1 MIGGTGFLGSAI
13 VRELARRPASADF
26 SFTLPTRRRD
36 RARHL
41 LVLPTAQVVDADVHD
56 PATLARLMTGQDAVI
71 SLVGILKGGEPGRLP
86 PAPCPTAGFAQPAGY
101 GSAEQCSTKP
111 CLRPEEGGDNGSPRG
126 GSGVLAGPVL
136 GRPGDR
142 APYGKG
148 FARAHVDL
156 PRKIAAAA
164 KAAGVRRVLHV
175 SALKAAVDAPS
186 GYLRSKAAGEAT
198 LRDAGLDLTLFRPSV
213 IFGRGDSFLTLF
225 ARMAMIAPFFPL
237 AGAEARFQ
245 PVWVED
251 VAAAVADSLSR
262 SDSIGA
268 RYDLC
273 GPTQYSLRQL
283 VSYAA
288 SVSGHPRAVFGLPH
302 GIAWLQAW
310 AMEFIPNGPMTR
322 DNMRSMQVASVC
334 DAGCALPFG
343 RKATPLESVAPMYLR
358 N

>member
-13 VRELARRPASADF
+13 VRELARRPASADCC
-26 SFTLPTRRRD
+26 FTLPTRRREK
-36 RARHL
+36 AKHL
-41 LVLPTAQVVDADVHD
+41 LVLPTVRVVDADVHD
-56 PATLARLMTGQDAVI
+56 PATLARLMAGQDAVI
-71 SLVGILKGGEPGRLP
+71 SLVGILKGGEG
-86 PAPCPTAGFAQPAGY
+86 
-101 GSAEQCSTKP
+101 E
-111 CLRPEEGGDNGSPRG
+111 
-126 GSGVLAGPVL
+126 
-136 GRPGDR
+136 
-142 APYGKG
+142 PYGKG
-148 FARAHVDL
+148 FARAHVEL

-164 KAAGVRRVLHV
+164 KAAGVCRVLHV
-175 SALKAAVDAPS
+175 SALKAAADAPS

-288 SVSGHPRAVFGLPH
+288 SVSGHPRAVIGLPH